1 MIKARV
7 LILGS
12 TGFVGQSLVRVF
24 QTDPDIEL
32 ICTSRRPV
40 EGQLYFDIEDPSSW
54 QGILDASP
62 DILIEASGYGVV
74 KNQTDLNKLYSINYL
89 KKREFLDYIVA
100 KTTDL
105 FWIQIGTA
113 FEYSLEKEKLSEDSP
128 CFPRSHYGISKS
140 LFSSYL
146 QSTMTSRFTIL
157 KPFGMFGEGEDATK
171 FFPLLISAQ
180 KNKKTIPL
188 SDGLQY
194 RDYFYVD
201 DLALFILKKI
211 QEKNLS
217 QIENQI
223 LNLGSG
229 IPRQLRELAEI
240 LATEITEFD
249 PALWA
254 WGAIPQRSE
263 ENRIFYNSSQ
273 KAERLGFVQT
283 NLREALK
290 KTGNYYYAI

>member
-1 MIKARV
+1 MNKAKV

-24 QTDPDIEL
+24 QTDPSINL
-32 ICTSRRPV
+32 ICTSRKPD
-40 EGQLYFDIEDPSSW
+40 EGQLYFDMEDPLSW
-54 QGILDASP
+54 QGIVDVSP

-74 KNQTDLNKLYSINYL
+74 KNQTDLSRLYNINYL
-89 KKREFLDYIVA
+89 KKRDFLDCILA

-113 FEYSLEKEKLSEDSP
+113 FEYSLEEEKLSEDSP
-128 CFPRSHYGISKS
+128 CFPRTHYGISKA

-146 QSTMTSRFTIL
+146 QSVMNSRFTIL
-157 KPFGMFGEGEDATK
+157 KPFGMFGEGEDMTK
-171 FFPLLISAQ
+171 FFPLLIQAQ
-180 KNKKTIPL
+180 KNKEKIPL

-201 DLALFILKKI
+201 DLAQFIFKKI
-211 QEKNLS
+211 QEKKLH

-229 IPRQLRELAEI
+229 APRQLRDLATI
-240 LATEITEFD
+240 LAAEITEFD
-249 PALWA
+249 PTLWA
-254 WGAIPQRSE
+254 WGTIPQRSE

-273 KAERLGFVQT
+273 KAEKLGFVQT
-283 NLREALK
+283 ALRDAFK
-290 KTGNYYYAI
+290 KTVNYYYAT